1 MLMNNFTVLNF
12 ILEPVLRPKTLELLA
27 WLLNLQLSKA
37 ELYTADFFS
46 TKLKC
51 GKNNDQ
57 R

>member
-37 ELYTADFFS
+37 ELYTADFFFNQI
-46 TKLKC
+46 KMW
-51 GKNNDQ
+51 
-57 R
+57 